1 MDVLAMKLF
10 DPPRVT
16 LIWLAFVAIF
26 WIIFGIVT
34 LAQQGET
41 WKVMLQFGLAA
52 LCLLGVILGALAK
65 RRKARG

>member
-10 DPPRVT
+10 DPPRIT
-16 LIWLAFVAIF
+16 LIWLAVLAIF

-41 WKVMLQFGLAA
+41 WKVMLQFALAA
-52 LCLLGVILGALAK
+52 LCLLGVILGTLAK
-65 RRKARG
+65 RRKA